1 MAFLS
6 FFAVV
11 LNDYNALFIFMEEL
25 SYMLTKDFVS
35 CVHVRLYFV
44 TAAHFHLA
52 GRYHFSFSHHRYE
65 IFMFIFHRNSSPSF
79 LITRSS
85 SFSVIHV
92 SVNIK
97 NNVEKDT
104 TLLLFFLSKSPGRQ
118 QAAQA
123 QCINYR
129 EFRYVLHITND
140 LKTLHEKLNIAVK
153 TQKYSHEYRNKLNL
167 RELGSV
173 VAFSV

>member
-104 TLLLFFLSKSPGRQ
+104 TLLLFFLSKSPGSP

-123 QCINYR
+123 GCINYR
-129 EFRYVLHITND
+129 KFRYRFAYYERFKD
-140 LKTLHEKLNIAVK
+140 CTLHEKLNIAVK
-153 TQKYSHEYRNKLNL
+153 T
-167 RELGSV
+167 
-173 VAFSV
+173 

>member
-1 MAFLS
+1 
-6 FFAVV
+6 
-11 LNDYNALFIFMEEL
+11 
-25 SYMLTKDFVS
+25 MLTKDFVS

-44 TAAHFHLA
+44 TAAPFHLA
-52 GRYHFSFSHHRYE
+52 DRYHFSFSHHRYE

-104 TLLLFFLSKSPGRQ
+104 TLLLFFLSKSPGSP

-123 QCINYR
+123 RCINYR
-129 EFRYVLHITND
+129 KFRYRFAYYERFKD
-140 LKTLHEKLNIAVK
+140 CTLHEKLNIAVK